1 MKIDKDFEE
10 QFIELTNKVDSISNQ
25 FIDIKKNPYK
35 ISSLKMMYFLELQNI
50 LINEVYSMVKKL
62 VKNFTFAQL
71 SEIENMDTIGNYNSS
86 ALNTNDDISNLHLMN
101 QSSATVD
108 NINFKYKSRSVGHLT
123 EEEQMNQTYSFRAR
137 PTMYTKVLLNK
148 SYSILDRYNRKSKGV
163 MHYRQKIRKN
173 KNLLHI
179 SI

>member
-10 QFIELTNKVDSISNQ
+10 QFTELTNKVNSISNQ
-25 FIDIKKNPYK
+25 FIDIKKNPHK

-101 QSSATVD
+101 QSTAFD
-108 NINFKYKSRSVGHLT
+108 NFKYKSRSVGRSM